1 MIRSPFPFHPELP
14 LMVNVLALLLHKAGQ
29 SQKIYITEDPG
40 IQVLQFVTELD
51 PDWLVR
57 SLDGL

>member
-14 LMVNVLALLLHKAGQ
+14 LMVNVLALDKAGQ
-29 SQKIYITEDPG
+29 SPKIYITEDPH

-57 SLDGL
+57 SLDDL

>member
-1 MIRSPFPFHPELP
+1 
-14 LMVNVLALLLHKAGQ
+14 MVNVLALLLHKAGQ